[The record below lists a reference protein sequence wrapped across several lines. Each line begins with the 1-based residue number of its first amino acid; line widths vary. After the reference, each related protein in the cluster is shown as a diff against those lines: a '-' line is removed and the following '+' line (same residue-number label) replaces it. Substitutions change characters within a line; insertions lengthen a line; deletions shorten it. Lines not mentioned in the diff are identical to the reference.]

1 MIRNDVL
8 VTFGKVLAVG
18 HYLFAGS
25 ALLAVARGRGALVVV
40 GLGVDLLENDRVAME
55 LTRGE
60 WLLDDGIFT
69 PEEIR
74 YCNNGRNSGRRYA
87 LCFAAKEATLKAINA
102 DVRDLGIFREVE
114 VHPGVDGQYRLILR
128 GSVKTQFERLG
139 GKHIRLSVAGT
150 ARSTAAM
157 VLMEN

>member
-1 MIRNDVL
+1 MI
-8 VTFGKVLAVG
+8 
-18 HYLFAGS
+18 
-25 ALLAVARGRGALVVV
+25 V

-74 YCNNGRNSGRRYA
+74 YCNNGRTSGQRYA

-114 VHPGVDGQYRLILR
+114 VQPGVDGGQYRLILR

-139 GKHIRLSVAGT
+139 GKRIRLSVART